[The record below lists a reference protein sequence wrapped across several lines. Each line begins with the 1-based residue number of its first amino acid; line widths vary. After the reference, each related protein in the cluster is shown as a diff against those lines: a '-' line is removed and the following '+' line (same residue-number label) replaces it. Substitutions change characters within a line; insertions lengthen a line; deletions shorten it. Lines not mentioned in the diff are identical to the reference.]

1 MGNLDGHGNWQTY
14 TRALSAGISHQV
26 LGAMKRAVV
35 SVAIWVTW
43 GYTCPV
49 LLTTVAGLDAQSVAG
64 GDAFL
69 PLSACDR
76 VKNWK
81 GKKNKKWGEHI
92 LFVLLRISLSV
103 FFCLSLTR
111 THSHAHDLR
120 GSLACDRSSE
130 NKDAFNQELQRRCYD
145 CCISGRLCFMLIVL
159 SERYQYFS
167 SPKTGY
173 ERELPLFL

>member
-1 MGNLDGHGNWQTY
+1 MGNLDVHGNWQTY
-14 TRALSAGISHQV
+14 TRALSAGISHRV
-26 LGAMKRAVV
+26 FGAMKRAVV

-49 LLTTVAGLDAQSVAG
+49 LLTTVAGLGAQLVAG
-64 GDAFL
+64 GR

-76 VKNWK
+76 ESKTEK
-81 GKKNKKWGEHI
+81 EKKERKRGEHI

-103 FFCLSLTR
+103 FFCLSLT
-111 THSHAHDLR
+111 HSHSQIWEAA
-120 GSLACDRSSE
+120 ACDRSSE

-145 CCISGRLCFMLIVL
+145 CCFSGRLCFMLIVL

>member
-1 MGNLDGHGNWQTY
+1 MGNLDVHGNWQTY

-49 LLTTVAGLDAQSVAG
+49 LLTTVAGLGAQSVAG

-69 PLSACDR
+69 ALSACDR
-76 VKNWK
+76 ESKTEK
-81 GKKNKKWGEHI
+81 EKKEGGAYSVCASQN
-92 LFVLLRISLSV
+92 FSV
-103 FFCLSLTR
+103 FFCLSLTH

-120 GSLACDRSSE
+120 GSRMRQKLWE
-130 NKDAFNQELQRRCYD
+130 QRR
-145 CCISGRLCFMLIVL
+145 V
-159 SERYQYFS
+159 
-167 SPKTGY
+167 
-173 ERELPLFL
+173 

>member
-1 MGNLDGHGNWQTY
+1 MGNLDVHGNWQTY

-49 LLTTVAGLDAQSVAG
+49 LLTTVTGLGAQLVAG

-76 VKNWK
+76 ESKTE
-81 GKKNKKWGEHI
+81 KKEGGAYSVCASQNFC
-92 LFVLLRISLSV
+92 LFLSLSHTHT
-103 FFCLSLTR
+103 LTH
-111 THSHAHDLR
+111 TIWEAA
-120 GSLACDRSSE
+120 ACDRSSE

-145 CCISGRLCFMLIVL
+145 CCFSGSLCFMLIVL

>member
-1 MGNLDGHGNWQTY
+1 MGNLDVHGNWQTY

-49 LLTTVAGLDAQSVAG
+49 LLTTVAGLGVQSVAG
-64 GDAFL
+64 GDVFCL
-69 PLSACDR
+69 
-76 VKNWK
+76 W
-81 GKKNKKWGEHI
+81 
-92 LFVLLRISLSV
+92 VLLTESQKLKRKKKEGGSI
-103 FFCLSLTR
+103 FCLCFSEFLCLSFSVSLTH
-111 THSHAHDLR
+111 THTHTHTIWEAA
-120 GSLACDRSSE
+120 ACDRSSE

-145 CCISGRLCFMLIVL
+145 CCFSGRLCFMLIVL